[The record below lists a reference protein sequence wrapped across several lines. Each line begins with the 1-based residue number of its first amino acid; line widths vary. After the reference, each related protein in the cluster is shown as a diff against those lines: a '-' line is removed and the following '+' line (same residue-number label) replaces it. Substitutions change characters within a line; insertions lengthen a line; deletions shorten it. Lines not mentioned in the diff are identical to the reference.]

1 MVHIADDIF
10 ILELKLK
17 MLLNVALFVKIH
29 FLPLPFSLCK
39 YVIWMYIPLFKEMFT
54 SVIRLIQ
61 FCMETNCPIPHPQS
75 FQASSVD
82 WKKLL
87 NSVGGVL

>member
-1 MVHIADDIF
+1 MVHITDDIF

-29 FLPLPFSLCK
+29 FPPLPFSLCK
-39 YVIWMYIPLFKEMFT
+39 YVVWMYIPPFKEMFI
-54 SVIRLIQ
+54 SV
-61 FCMETNCPIPHPQS
+61 TNLPTPHTQS
-75 FQASSVD
+75 FQASSLD

-87 NSVGGVL
+87 NSVTGVL